1 MLLLATEEHET
12 HSSFAFDASEALVV
26 LAVLFAAF
34 AVVVFLIAA
43 TSILRASYLSGTA
56 QLVWIVGCLM
66 APVLVPTLWFTVGR
80 VEAQRRSTPAD
91 G

>member
-1 MLLLATEEHET
+1 MTAVG
-12 HSSFAFDASEALVV
+12 SEIVV
-26 LAVLFAAF
+26 IGAVLFAVFGVA
-34 AVVVFLIAA
+34 VFLIAA

-56 QLVWIVGCLM
+56 QLVWIVGCLL

-80 VEAQRRSTPAD
+80 TEMQRRAAQGD